1 MRGKSGNRSTLSN
14 GFWSWG
20 TCEVACEV
28 TCEVAG
34 LVMQNCSC
42 TTHHL
47 RYVIISLLLGPGL
60 SSPPAQAHAASG
72 PAGKFIR
79 VGAATPVGAQAH
91 KRVQKLTRTGNV
103 QRC

>member
-14 GFWSWG
+14 GFWSWV
-20 TCEVACEV
+20 TCEVACEVTCEV

-47 RYVIISLLLGPGL
+47 RYVIISLLLGPDFQAPRASPTRKPTRQVVRQV
-60 SSPPAQAHAASG
+60 SSSG
-72 PAGKFIR
+72 WAP
-79 VGAATPVGAQAH
+79 
-91 KRVQKLTRTGNV
+91 
-103 QRC
+103 QRRLGHRHTN